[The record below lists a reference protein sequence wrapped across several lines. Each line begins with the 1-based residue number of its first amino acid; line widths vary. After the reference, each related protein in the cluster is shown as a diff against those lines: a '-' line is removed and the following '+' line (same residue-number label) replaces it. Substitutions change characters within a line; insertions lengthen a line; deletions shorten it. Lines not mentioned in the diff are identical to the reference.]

1 MAIEIDE
8 GNLKQGLLGLVVTL
22 VEIIQDALRHQ
33 AVRRME
39 GGSLTEAEME
49 RLGEALIELDNAVA
63 QIKEEMGIAQTVKSI
78 RGGLDGVVD
87 ELIDD
92 FVNPHKLFAAAD
104 GDRLN

>member
-8 GNLKQGLLGLVVTL
+8 GNLKQGLLGLVITL

-49 RLGEALIELDNAVA
+49 RLGEALIELDSAVA
-63 QIKEEMGIAQTVKSI
+63 QIKEEMGLVETVKNI
-78 RGGLDGVVD
+78 RGGLDGVVN

-92 FVNPHKLFAAAD
+92 FINPQKLFAAAD
-104 GDRLN
+104 RERLN

>member
-39 GGSLTEAEME
+39 GGSLTEPEME
-49 RLGEALIELDNAVA
+49 RLGEALMELDTAVA
-63 QIKEEMGIAQTVKSI
+63 QIKEDLGIAETVKSI
-78 RGGLDGVVD
+78 MDGLDQVVD
-87 ELIDD
+87 NLIDD
-92 FVNPHKLFAAAD
+92 FINPNKWLAGAD
-104 GDRLN
+104 GGRLN